1 MERLYAQRGAW
12 SVWRI
17 LRHPKIACGII
28 DESVMMMENLDK
40 NLLIANKDL
49 DEHRILCLKLTAER
63 DALAATL
70 KERDDEL
77 LKVRDDLE
85 RITMELEDARD
96 ELLTHRSV
104 DAKLAEF
111 NQQLVKVEEMKRK
124 YERRISFMERMLRH
138 ADMSIDVEEDE
149 LAIEKDSRQVVRPKV
164 TIDMTSNAP
173 APEEESK
180 EASDKRK
187 NKAEELRRI
196 FQEKRAPGLPDTFPN
211 PKSTDDWLL
220 DLPEGL

>member
-111 NQQLVKVEEMKRK
+111 NQQLVKVEEMDGKHIAVF
-124 YERRISFMERMLRH
+124 RIQILFRDHYTWQGRLIWQDEETETVFHSCLELMQL
-138 ADMSIDVEEDE
+138 IDEI
-149 LAIEKDSRQVVRPKV
+149 LAE
-164 TIDMTSNAP
+164 
-173 APEEESK
+173 
-180 EASDKRK
+180 
-187 NKAEELRRI
+187 
-196 FQEKRAPGLPDTFPN
+196 
-211 PKSTDDWLL
+211 
-220 DLPEGL
+220 